1 MGRRLRVAVVGRRF
15 GQDVHAPA
23 FAADPRCEVV
33 GVVGRDG
40 WRDVVASADVD
51 AVSIA
56 VPPAAQAPIAEAAAA
71 AGKHLFCEKPLART
85 LDEAERILRA
95 AEQSGVVHGVDFLF
109 PEVEAWRQARQR
121 LAGGVIGRVLHF
133 AYTWRVETRASRFN
147 ADSWKSRPDEGGG
160 ALGNFASHVFHNIE
174 WLLGPVV
181 VMSPFTFPVGA
192 RTGRGVDGQVS
203 LAGDVAGTVSISTD
217 AFSGIGHVLEVFGE
231 DGTLRLANTGSDYV
245 AGFGLSEASR
255 ASGEFAAVVSGSTP
269 DGDGRRA
276 PVAALVRRFVDAVA
290 GGAPMTPNLGHATRV
305 QMLMALAQQ
314 HGAAPFPV
322 PAPAVESV

>member
-15 GQDVHAPA
+15 GQDIHAPA
-23 FAADPRCEVV
+23 FASDPRCEVV

-56 VPPAAQAPIAEAAAA
+56 VPPAAQAPIAVAAAA
-71 AGKHLFCEKPLART
+71 AGKHLFCEKPLAHT
-85 LDEAERILRA
+85 LEAAEQILRA
-95 AEQSGVVHGVDFLF
+95 AGQAGVVHGVDFLF
-109 PEVEAWRQARQR
+109 PEVEAWRQARQH
-121 LAGGVIGRVLHF
+121 LAAGGIGRVRHF

-181 VMSPFTFPVGA
+181 AMSPFAFPGGT
-192 RTGRGVDGQVS
+192 RIGRGVDGQVH
-203 LAGDVAGTVSISTD
+203 LAADVAGTISISTD
-217 AFSGIGHVLEVFGE
+217 AFSGIGHVVEIFGE
-231 DGTLRLANTGSDYV
+231 DGTLRLANSGSDYV
-245 AGFGLSEASR
+245 AGFSLSQAGRSMDAFRQVVPAS
-255 ASGEFAAVVSGSTP
+255 AP

-276 PVAALVRRFVDAVA
+276 PVAALARRFIDAVA
-290 GGAPMTPNLGHATRV
+290 GGPAMEPNLSHAVRV
-305 QMLMALAQQ
+305 QRLLALAEQ
-314 HGAAPFPV
+314 HAGVRFPV
-322 PAPAVESV
+322 AAPAVELG